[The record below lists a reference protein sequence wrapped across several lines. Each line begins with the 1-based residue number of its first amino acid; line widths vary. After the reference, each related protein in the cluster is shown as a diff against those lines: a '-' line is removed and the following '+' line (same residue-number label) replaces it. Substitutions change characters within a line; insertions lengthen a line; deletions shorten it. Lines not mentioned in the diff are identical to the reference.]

1 MLISLYPSYHTIPKY
16 QSYLHNLSK
25 SNLVNSTLSPFRA
38 VAMLPQTATIRV
50 SWYEYLRLS
59 SQEKNSI
66 SGNPLFIAFFSFLF
80 INPWHQYY
88 RLHMAREHQ
97 VDVLGWFSAP
107 YVYGNMSMGF
117 WHFSRKRRSRKQ
129 IDRRLRRSSIYFTL
143 CKINS

>member
-88 RLHMAREHQ
+88 RLHMAWVDSTGYNGTFYRFITPQKQIKSVSCYLSVRGNISIHFSNNVLSHHQ
-97 VDVLGWFSAP
+97 VERPLS
-107 YVYGNMSMGF
+107 
-117 WHFSRKRRSRKQ
+117 
-129 IDRRLRRSSIYFTL
+129 LL
-143 CKINS
+143 